1 MLIAAFSFEWS
12 SFLGPFHIVMLH
24 FPIGFM
30 AITVLLELWALRRPS
45 EGARQAVDF
54 TLGLTV
60 LVSWLV
66 SGLGY
71 LRASR
76 GEYDSNVVYWH
87 TVFGLAFAAVATLT
101 WFLHHRAVPQP
112 GRVGLRRSYRGLM
125 GLSLVLLVLAA
136 HEGGTLTHGARFLTA
151 GAPPIV
157 GQLLAQ
163 MEPGATPEPAAATAS
178 AGSVFQD
185 QIEPV
190 LAKKCFSC
198 HGPEKQKGKLRL
210 DVRSAAL
217 AAGQSGEPAIVPG
230 TPLKSRLVATVLL
243 PADHDEVMPPA
254 GKEPLTPEE
263 IVRLIHWIQSGAP
276 YGTEGP

>member
-1 MLIAAFSFEWS
+1 MSIAAFYFEWS

-45 EGARQAVDF
+45 DGARQAVDF

-66 SGLGY
+66 SALGY
-71 LRASR
+71 FRASR
-76 GEYDSNVVYWH
+76 GEYDPKVVYWH

-101 WFLHHRAVPQP
+101 WILHHRAVPRP
-112 GRVGLRRSYRGLM
+112 ERVGLQRSYRGLM
-125 GLSLVLLVLAA
+125 GVSLVLLVLAA

-163 MEPGATPEPAAATAS
+163 MEPGSAPEPTAATAPPR
-178 AGSVFQD
+178 SVWQD
-185 QIEPV
+185 QIEPI
-190 LAKKCFSC
+190 LAKKYFSC

-210 DVRSAAL
+210 DIRSAAL
-217 AAGQSGEPAIVPG
+217 AQGQSGEPAIVPG
-230 TPLKSRLVATVLL
+230 APLKSRLVASVLL
-243 PADHDEVMPPA
+243 PTDHDDVMPPA

-276 YGTEGP
+276 YGAGAP

>member
-1 MLIAAFSFEWS
+1 MSIAAFSFEWS

-60 LVSWLV
+60 LVAWLV
-66 SGLGY
+66 SALGY
-71 LRASR
+71 FRASR
-76 GEYDSNVVYWH
+76 GEYDPKVVYWH
-87 TVFGLAFAAVATLT
+87 TVFGLAFATLATLT
-101 WFLHHRAVPQP
+101 WILHHRAVPRP
-112 GRVGLRRSYRGLM
+112 ERVGLRRSYRGLM
-125 GLSLVLLVLAA
+125 GVSLVLLVLAA

-163 MEPGATPEPAAATAS
+163 MEPGSASEPAAATS
-178 AGSVFQD
+178 STSVWQE
-185 QIEPV
+185 QIEPI
-190 LAKKCFSC
+190 LAKKCFAC
-198 HGPEKQKGKLRL
+198 HGAEKQKGKLRL
-210 DVRSAAL
+210 DVRAAAL
-217 AAGQSGEPAIVPG
+217 SGGGSGEPAIVPG
-230 TPLKSRLVATVLL
+230 APLKSRLVATVLL
-243 PADHDEVMPPA
+243 PADHDDVMPPA

-263 IVRLIHWIQSGAP
+263 IVHLIHWIQSGAP
-276 YGTEGP
+276 YGTEAP